1 MTPRADGLSLV
12 ERALDAARRAGATDC
27 DAVFVEGESS
37 TASVRLREVEN
48 VVLSRERRLGLRCFV
63 DDRSSAASTADLD
76 GDAVARFAADVVA
89 MARVVA
95 PDPASGLAPASL
107 LASDLPDLGLDDPA
121 GLSTSPEE
129 RVELARRCEA
139 AALDADPRV
148 VNSEGAGFS
157 ARSSLV
163 AYASSRGFA
172 GEYRGTGYTLWAAP
186 VAGADGAMQAGSW
199 FDTRRSFARLED
211 PESIGR
217 IAAERALR
225 RLGARSVPTQ
235 EAAVVFDP
243 QTAASLVGHVASAV
257 CGGALY
263 RRTSFLLDRLGEAV
277 ASPLVTLVDDGRLPG
292 ALASRPFDGE
302 GVATRRTVVVEGG
315 VLRTY
320 LLDTYAATRLGLATT
335 GSAARSVGDVPG
347 AAPTNFHLQAGTTP
361 PGEILRSVDRGL
373 YVTHLSGFG
382 VNPVTGDYS
391 RGAAGLWIERGEI
404 VHPVEEVTIAGNL
417 LEMLRGIEMVG
428 DDLAP
433 RTSVA
438 APTVKIGRMTIAGR

>member
-1 MTPRADGLSLV
+1 MSATDGTALV
-12 ERALDAARRAGATDC
+12 ERAIEAARRAGATDC

-37 TASVRLREVEN
+37 SSSVRLREVEN

-63 DDRSSAASTADLD
+63 DYRSAAASTADLD
-76 GDAVARFAADVVA
+76 PGAVDRFAADVVA

-95 PDPASGLAPASL
+95 PDPVSGLPDASL
-107 LASDLPDLGLDDPA
+107 LAGELPDLALDDPA
-121 GLSTSPEE
+121 GLATSPEE
-129 RVELARRCEA
+129 RVGLARRCEA
-139 AALDADPRV
+139 AALDSDPRI
-148 VNSEGAGFS
+148 VNSDGGGFS
-157 ARSSLV
+157 ARSSRV

-172 GEYRGTGYTLWAAP
+172 GEYRGTGYTLWASP
-186 VAGADGAMQAGSW
+186 VAGENGGMQSGSW

-217 IAAERALR
+217 TAAERALR
-225 RLGARSVPTQ
+225 RLGARPVPTQ
-235 EAAVVFDP
+235 EAAIVFDP
-243 QTAASLVGHVASAV
+243 QTAASVVGHVASAI

-263 RRTSFLLDRLGEAV
+263 RRTSFLLDRLGEAI

-292 ALASRPFDGE
+292 GIASRPFDGE
-302 GVATRRTVVVEGG
+302 GTATRRTVVVEDG
-315 VLRTY
+315 VLRSY
-320 LLDTYAATRLGLATT
+320 LLDNYAAARLGLAST

-347 AAPTNFHLQAGTTP
+347 ASPTNFHLLAGATP
-361 PGEILRSVDRGL
+361 PADILRSVERGL
-373 YVTHLSGFG
+373 YVTSLSGFG

-391 RGAAGLWIERGEI
+391 RGASGLWIERGEV

-417 LEMLRGIEMVG
+417 LDMLRGIELVG

-438 APTVKIGRMTIAGR
+438 APTIRVGRMTIAGR